1 MTLKSGGL
9 CSALGSEIQLL
20 FFFLFKPS
28 LGDPIPPDAQ
38 GSAQPLE
45 LKKSLKTA
53 CRRGLSEASEL

>member
-1 MTLKSGGL
+1 MQCFGIRNTAFL
-9 CSALGSEIQLL
+9 I
-20 FFFLFKPS
+20 FFIFFYFLFKRS

>member
-1 MTLKSGGL
+1 MQCFGIRNT
-9 CSALGSEIQLL
+9 AA

-45 LKKSLKTA
+45 LKKSLETA